1 MKKIYLSLF
10 LVLTWLKGFSAGEI
24 AFVAFQSDD
33 PDSFSWVALV
43 PIPAGTTIF
52 FTDNGWNGTAFRTS
66 EGVLTWT
73 APAGGVPAGTVVTIT
88 GTSTASTGTVVASL
102 GSFSLAA
109 AGDQIFAFKGTLASP
124 TFIAAINFGSTGW
137 VDDNMPA
144 STNTTALPAALTN
157 GSNAVAV
164 GNQDNGRFNCS
175 DGSEMGNIATI
186 GANINTTTNW
196 TTSATP
202 LSPAVSACTYTSS
215 SLPVRLISFKS
226 EAHSAAIELTW
237 QTGEEIDN
245 SHFEIERSSN
255 AQNFEAI
262 GRVIGQGNS
271 TAKLV
276 YSYVDVS
283 PKTGLNYYRLKQ
295 VDLDGQFEYSRIVS
309 ARLTGLGLFKAYPNP
324 VVGILTIELPSESTI
339 ESACLIDLTG
349 RKVRE
354 FFDSNV
360 SVEGVENG
368 MYTLQVK
375 TKDGRTFQQRVLKI
389 N

>member
-10 LVLTWLKGFSAGEI
+10 LVFIWLKGFSAGEI
-24 AFVAFQSDD
+24 AFVSFQSDD
-33 PDSFSWVALV
+33 PDSFSWVSLV
-43 PIPAGTTIF
+43 PIPGGTTIL

-88 GTSTASTGTVVASL
+88 GGATASIGTVTSSGTYALST
-102 GSFSLAA
+102 
-109 AGDQIFAFKGTLASP
+109 AGDQLFAFKGTLASP
-124 TFIAAINFGSTGW
+124 TFIAGINFGSTGW
-137 VDDNMPA
+137 DDTAA
-144 STNTTALPAALTN
+144 STNSSALPAALTN

-175 DGSEMGNIATI
+175 DGSVMGNIATI
-186 GANINTTTNW
+186 GSTINTATNW
-196 TTSATP
+196 TINADI

-226 EAHSAAIELTW
+226 EAQSAVIELTW
-237 QTGEEIDN
+237 QTGEEINN

-262 GRVIGQGNS
+262 GRIMGTGNS
-271 TAKLV
+271 TAKQI

-283 PKTGLNYYRLKQ
+283 PKIGLNYYRLKQ

-309 ARLTGLGLFKAYPNP
+309 ARLTGFGLFKAYPNP
-324 VVGILTIELPSESTI
+324 VVEILTIELPSESTI

-354 FFDSNV
+354 FSDSNV

>member
-10 LVLTWLKGFSAGEI
+10 LVFIWLKGFAAGEI
-24 AFVAFQSDD
+24 AFVSFQSDS
-33 PDSFSWVALV
+33 PDSFSWVVLV
-43 PIPAGTTIF
+43 PIPEGTTIL
-52 FTDNGWNGTAFRTS
+52 FTDNGWNGTAFRTN
-66 EGVLTWT
+66 EGVLRWT

-88 GTSTASTGTVVASL
+88 GGSAASTGTVTSL
-102 GSFSLAA
+102 GTFALSI
-109 AGDQIFAFKGTLASP
+109 AGDQIFAFKGTLANP
-124 TFIAAINFGSTGW
+124 TFIAGINFGGTGW
-137 VDDNMPA
+137 DDTAA

-157 GSNAVAV
+157 GSNAVSV

-175 DGSEMGNIATI
+175 GGSVMGNIATI
-186 GANINTTTNW
+186 GSNINTVTNW

-202 LSPAVSACTYTSS
+202 LSPAVSACNYTSS

-226 EAHSAAIELTW
+226 EVQSAVIELTW
-237 QTGEEIDN
+237 QTGEEINN

-262 GRVIGQGNS
+262 GRIMGTGNS
-271 TAKLV
+271 TAKQI
-276 YSYVDVS
+276 YSYLDVS
-283 PKTGLNYYRLKQ
+283 PKIGLNYYRLKQ

-309 ARLTGLGLFKAYPNP
+309 ARLTGFGLFKAYPNP
-324 VVGILTIELPSESTI
+324 VVEILTIELPAESII

-354 FFDSNV
+354 FSDSNV

-375 TKDGRTFQQRVLKI
+375 TKDGQTFQQRVLKI

>member
-10 LVLTWLKGFSAGEI
+10 LVFIWLKGFSAGEI
-24 AFVAFQSDD
+24 AFVSFQSDD
-33 PDSFSWVALV
+33 PDSFSWVSLV
-43 PIPAGTTIF
+43 PIPGGTTIL
-52 FTDNGWNGTAFRTS
+52 FTDNGWNGTAFRTN

-88 GTSTASTGTVVASL
+88 GGATASIGTVTSSGTYALST
-102 GSFSLAA
+102 
-109 AGDQIFAFKGTLASP
+109 AGDQLFAFKGTLASP
-124 TFIAAINFGSTGW
+124 TFIAGINFGGTGW
-137 VDDNMPA
+137 DDTAA
-144 STNTTALPAALTN
+144 STNSSALPAALTN

-175 DGSEMGNIATI
+175 DGSVMGNIATI
-186 GANINTTTNW
+186 GSTINTATNW
-196 TTSATP
+196 TINADI

-226 EAHSAAIELTW
+226 EAQSAVIELTW
-237 QTGEEIDN
+237 QTGEEINN

-262 GRVIGQGNS
+262 GRIMGTGNS
-271 TAKLV
+271 TAKQI

-283 PKTGLNYYRLKQ
+283 PKIGLNYYRLKQ

-309 ARLTGLGLFKAYPNP
+309 ARLTGFGLFKAYPNP
-324 VVGILTIELPSESTI
+324 VVEILTIELPSELTI

-354 FFDSNV
+354 FSDSNV

>member
-24 AFVAFQSDD
+24 AFVSFQSDD

-43 PIPAGTTIF
+43 PIPAGTTIL

-73 APAGGVPAGTVVTIT
+73 APAGGVPAGTVVTVT
-88 GTSTASTGTVVASL
+88 GTTMASTGTVTSM
-102 GSFSLAA
+102 GGFSLATT
-109 AGDQIFAFKGTLASP
+109 GDQIFAFKGTLASP
-124 TFIAAINFGSTGW
+124 TFIAGINFGGTGW
-137 VDDNMPA
+137 DDTAA
-144 STNTTALPAALTN
+144 STNSTALPATLTN

-175 DGSEMGNIATI
+175 DGSVMGNISTI
-186 GANINTTTNW
+186 GTTINTTANW
-196 TTSATP
+196 TTNADI

-226 EAHSAAIELTW
+226 EAQSAAIELTW
-237 QTGEEIDN
+237 QTGEELNN

-262 GRVIGQGNS
+262 GRVIGNSNS
-271 TAKLV
+271 TTTQI

-283 PKTGLNYYRLKQ
+283 PKIGLNYYRLKQ

-309 ARLTGLGLFKAYPNP
+309 ARLTGSGLFKAYPNP
-324 VVGILTIELPSESTI
+324 VVRVLTIELPAESTI
-339 ESACLIDLTG
+339 ESAYLIDLTG
-349 RKVRE
+349 RRVRE
-354 FFDSNV
+354 FSDYHPTL
-360 SVEGVENG
+360 EGVENG
-368 MYTLQVK
+368 FYTLQVK
-375 TKDGRTFQQRVLKI
+375 TKDGQTFQQRILKT

>member
-10 LVLTWLKGFSAGEI
+10 LVFIWLKGFSAGEI
-24 AFVAFQSDD
+24 AFVSFQSDD

-43 PIPAGTTIF
+43 PIPGGTTIL
-52 FTDNGWNGTAFRTS
+52 FTDNGWNGSAFRTS

-73 APAGGVPAGTVVTIT
+73 APASGVPAGTVVTIT
-88 GTSTASTGTVVASL
+88 GGTTASIGTVTSSGTYALST
-102 GSFSLAA
+102 
-109 AGDQIFAFKGTLASP
+109 AGDQLFAFKGTLASP
-124 TFIAAINFGSTGW
+124 TFIAGINFGGTGW
-137 VDDNMPA
+137 DDTAA
-144 STNTTALPAALTN
+144 STNSSALPATLTN

-175 DGSEMGNIATI
+175 DGSVMGNIATI
-186 GANINTTTNW
+186 GSNINTATNW
-196 TTSATP
+196 TINADI

-226 EAHSAAIELTW
+226 EAQSAVIELTW

-255 AQNFEAI
+255 AQNFETI

-271 TAKLV
+271 TAKQV

-309 ARLTGLGLFKAYPNP
+309 SRLTGFGLFKAYPNP
-324 VVGILTIELPSESTI
+324 VVGVLTIELPSESTI
-339 ESACLIDLTG
+339 ESAYLIDLTG

-354 FFDSNV
+354 FSDSNV